1 MSKNVKSDGAI
12 TPDEV
17 LLQPPSAQQEAVIA
31 ALLEGK
37 TQREA
42 AALAGLAEETISRWK
57 RNDPVFL
64 AALNQRRDEA
74 WALHLDAARKLKQK
88 AVEALSE
95 LLDSDDDATR
105 LKAAAVA
112 VRIDL
117 TPPDGPTALETAII
131 HQARYMTLDDAR
143 EQAKIERAKIEGAQ
157 KSELMLAAL
166 QRMGPGSVWG

>member
-1 MSKNVKSDGAI
+1 MSRNVNPNGAI
-12 TPDEV
+12 VPDEIV
-17 LLQPPSAQQEAVIA
+17 MQTPSPQQEAVIA

-37 TQREA
+37 TQRQA

-64 AALNQRRDEA
+64 AMLNQRRDEA

-95 LLDSDDDATR
+95 LLDSGDDTTR
-105 LKAAAVA
+105 LRAAAVA

-117 TPPDGPTALETAII
+117 TPPDGPTAIEAAII

-143 EQAKIERAKIEGAQ
+143 ERAEIERLKIEGAQ
-157 KSELMLAAL
+157 KSERLLAAL
-166 QRMGPGSVWG
+166 ASIAG